1 MDEMDTSM
9 RWLREDNIAIGSMK
23 WTHLCQGW
31 KKNEGKRLM
40 EWTYI
45 YGLRGDNMAKGSM
58 QLTYLL

>member
-9 RWLREDNIAIGSMK
+9 RLLPEDRIARGSMK

-40 EWTYI
+40 E
-45 YGLRGDNMAKGSM
+45 
-58 QLTYLL
+58 LTFMLKFAR